1 MRKPGRARMPVATAL
16 RRLKTMQRYNVPQ
29 GNAKERPRAIITL
42 PQLRCLQVPPL
53 SHDDDRAPRQS
64 AAKSE

>member
-29 GNAKERPRAIITL
+29 REGTTTSNHHAAAAALPSSATAIA
-42 PQLRCLQVPPL
+42 R
-53 SHDDDRAPRQS
+53 R
-64 AAKSE
+64 